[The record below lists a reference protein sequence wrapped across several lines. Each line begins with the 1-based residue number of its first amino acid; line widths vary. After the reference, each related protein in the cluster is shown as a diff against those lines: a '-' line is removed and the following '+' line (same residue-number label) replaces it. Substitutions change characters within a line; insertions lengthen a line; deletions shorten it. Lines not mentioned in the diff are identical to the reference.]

1 MAPTSTFELVPG
13 ERGPR
18 VDIFRNRVRDA
29 RERRGLTQLEL
40 AVRAGITPSTL
51 SRIENG
57 HQMPNLVTVFQLAR
71 TLGVSVEEMIG

>member
-1 MAPTSTFELVPG
+1 MAPASTYELVPG
-13 ERGPR
+13 DRGPR
-18 VDIFRNRVRDA
+18 VDIFRNRVRDT

-57 HQMPNLVTVFQLAR
+57 HQLPNLVTVIALAK
-71 TLGVSVEEMIG
+71 TLGVSIEEMVG